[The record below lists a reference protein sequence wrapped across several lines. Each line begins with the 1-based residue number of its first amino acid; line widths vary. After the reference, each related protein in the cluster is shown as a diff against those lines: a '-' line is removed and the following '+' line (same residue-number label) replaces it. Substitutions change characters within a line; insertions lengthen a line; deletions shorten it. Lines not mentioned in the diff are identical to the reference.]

1 MMLGTVGL
9 FASLSVLALIDATSI
24 GTLVIPL
31 WLVLRAR
38 KRGDLRAA
46 VLYLCVIGAF
56 YLAIGLALLRG
67 VHFLEV
73 VITGSLAQSPVIR
86 WIMLVLGGVMLIWA
100 ICKNPRKQDQGVQ
113 GIMAPTSGRVASSGS
128 TLASEPHG
136 SAATEF
142 PKAEGRWARRI
153 DTALGSTWG
162 IVGLGITAGLLELPT
177 MLPYL
182 GAMGL
187 LAQSSYGL
195 AAQAG
200 LLTAYCLVMLIP
212 GFLAIGVRAAVGE
225 RLQGPLDR
233 LSSWLTRASGETL
246 LWVVGIVGFL
256 MARSSLGFLFPAAA
270 WNPFK

>member
-67 VHFLEV
+67 VHFLEDI
-73 VITGSLAQSPVIR
+73 ITGSLAQSPVIR
-86 WIMLVLGGVMLIWA
+86 WMMLVLGGVMVIWA
-100 ICKNPRKQDQGVQ
+100 ICKNPRKQDQGAQSIV
-113 GIMAPTSGRVASSGS
+113 ATSSGRVASAGS
-128 TLASEPHG
+128 TLGEPHG
-136 SAATEF
+136 RASTEF
-142 PKAEGRWARRI
+142 PEGEGRWARRI
-153 DTALGSTWG
+153 DAALGSTWG

-187 LAQSSYGL
+187 LAQSSYGW

-212 GFLAIGVRAAVGE
+212 GFLAIGVRAAAGE
-225 RLQGPLDR
+225 RLQGHLDR
-233 LSSWLTRASGETL
+233 LSSWLTRASGNTL

-256 MARSSLGFLFPAAA
+256 MARSSLGFLFPGAA